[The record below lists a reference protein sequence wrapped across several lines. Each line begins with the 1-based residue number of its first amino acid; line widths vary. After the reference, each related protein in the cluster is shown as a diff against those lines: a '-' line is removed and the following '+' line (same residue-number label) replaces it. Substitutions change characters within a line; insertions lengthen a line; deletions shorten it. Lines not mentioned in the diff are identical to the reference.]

1 MRRARWILTPQPGD
15 AKPVIYHCVTR
26 AVNRDFV
33 LGDLEKEQLR
43 RYMRMYEAFSG
54 IRVIN
59 YVFMSNHL
67 HLVLEITPQPEGGLT
82 DEGLLER
89 LRAIYTEAQVAEVAR
104 ELAGARK
111 LVTEGLGDLAMVEAI
126 HARYTYR
133 MHDLS
138 EFMKSYLQRY
148 TQWHNSIH
156 HRRGHLWESRF
167 RSVIAEPGEAVQAIS
182 AYVTLNP
189 VRAGI
194 VSDPAAYRWSGYG
207 EALGS
212 GGRGDGNKAREGLVR
227 GCMGH
232 HGIGFEA
239 EKWREAVNL
248 HRIAMGEQL
257 AENLAEATRR
267 ALLRV
272 DVSSLG
278 VHLNAGASPDNEAHA
293 AGETWPAI
301 AESANATALES
312 LGPEFLAASSGAVGV
327 FAANAG
333 DPKDKPTAAAVG
345 DTEAESSQ
353 GRSQQR
359 EGGPQIGGPAPVAAV
374 LRDIGVAAM
383 LKYRI
388 RYFTD
393 GVAIGSREFVNE
405 LFRQGRHRFGP
416 RRKEGARK
424 MRGPAAAAA
433 GVLWSMRDLRM

>member
-15 AKPVIYHCVTR
+15 AKPIIYHCVTR

-43 RYMRMYEAFSG
+43 RYMRMYEAFTG

-111 LVTEGLGDLAMVEAI
+111 LIDEGLEDLAMVEAI

-138 EFMKSYLQRY
+138 QFMKSYLQRY
-148 TQWHNSIH
+148 TQWHNGIH
-156 HRRGHLWESRF
+156 DRRGHLWESRF

-194 VSDPAAYRWSGYG
+194 VKDPAAYRWSGYG

-232 HGIGFEA
+232 QGIGFEA
-239 EKWREAVNL
+239 EKWREAANL
-248 HRIAMGEQL
+248 HRIAMGEQS
-257 AENLAEATRR
+257 AENLTEATRR

-272 DVSSLG
+272 DVS
-278 VHLNAGASPDNEAHA
+278 HPEANLNSGASPGNEAHA
-293 AGETWPAI
+293 AAETRTAI
-301 AESANATALES
+301 AESAHAAAPEGLGLEA
-312 LGPEFLAASSGAVGV
+312 LAASVRAMAVI
-327 FAANAG
+327 AANAG
-333 DPKDKPTAAAVG
+333 DIKDKP
-345 DTEAESSQ
+345 
-353 GRSQQR
+353 
-359 EGGPQIGGPAPVAAV
+359 PVAAV
-374 LRDIGVAAM
+374 READAESPQGPSQQPEGGSPIAGPATVAAVLTGIGMAAM

-393 GVAIGSREFVNE
+393 GVVIGSREFVNE
-405 LFRQGRHRFGP
+405 LFGQGRHRFGP
-416 RRKEGARK
+416 KRKDGARK